1 MMSPE
6 TSPFWETKTLR
17 QMTRHEWEALCDG
30 CGACCLEKRV
40 NMITGLIT
48 VFSVGCEYLDVKS
61 CRCTIYKERDV
72 KNPECITITP
82 GNVGRMEWLPQT
94 CAYRLLSEGK
104 DLEWWHPLLSR
115 SPDTVHQA
123 GISIRNRAVS
133 GKFVHPE
140 DLK

>member
-1 MMSPE
+1 MNPR
-6 TSPFWETKTLR
+6 TTPFWETKTLR
-17 QMTRHEWEALCDG
+17 QMTPREWEALCDG

-40 NMITGLIT
+40 NMVTGVVT
-48 VFSVGCEYLDVKS
+48 VFSVCCEYLDVES
-61 CRCTIYKERDV
+61 CRCAIYKERAV

-82 GNVGRMEWLPQT
+82 GNVGRMGWLPQT